1 MKYILLI
8 GIIYIVYR
16 FYQLKD
22 QAKREYNFP
31 PKREKE
37 EIEEFTD
44 YEELE

>member
-8 GIIYIVYR
+8 AVIYLLYR

-22 QAKREYNFP
+22 QVKKEQQFP
-31 PKREKE
+31 KPREKE
-37 EIEEFTD
+37 TLEEFTD